1 MAVQLEVVSSDR
13 GTVARGLS
21 ERDLSRSR
29 PLLPLPRT
37 CKSCSSP
44 MAIAPSVRL
53 SALLGVLASAAAF
66 CPSSGV
72 LIIPSARVRSA
83 APILQARHA
92 RDADARRAARAAARP
107 AQAEPTAT
115 EPTVA
120 HVTGG
125 QGIHASRGQPE
136 AFQSPMARHTAG
148 LVRAGLKRGGQ
159 NALLDEP
166 VALALAEFVRSDY
179 ARSLCQ
185 YCNVNPSDHGRIEG
199 VFESVWLLDG
209 GKLDIKLRTPVQH
222 RSEQLL
228 GRLAAHLRARAPHIR
243 QMQYEIG
250 GGWGTTR
257 RWYLR
262 VTTAAAVPPR
272 DESEATRDACVAV

>member
-1 MAVQLEVVSSDR
+1 
-13 GTVARGLS
+13 
-21 ERDLSRSR
+21 
-29 PLLPLPRT
+29 
-37 CKSCSSP
+37 
-44 MAIAPSVRL
+44 MAIAPSVLRL
-53 SALLGVLASAAAF
+53 SALVGVLASAAAF
-66 CPSSGV
+66 CPSV
-72 LIIPSARVRSA
+72 LISSARVRSA

-92 RDADARRAARAAARP
+92 RDADARRAARAAARRP
-107 AQAEPTAT
+107 APAEPTAT
-115 EPTVA
+115 EPAVA
-120 HVTGG
+120 HVTGSHD
-125 QGIHASRGQPE
+125 IHASRGQPE

-209 GKLDIKLRTPVQH
+209 GKLDVKLRTPVQH

-243 QMQYEIG
+243 QVQYEIG

-257 RWYLR
+257 TWYLR
-262 VTTAAAVPPR
+262 VTTTAAALPPR
-272 DESEATRDACVAV
+272 DESEATCDACVAV

>member
-1 MAVQLEVVSSDR
+1 
-13 GTVARGLS
+13 
-21 ERDLSRSR
+21 
-29 PLLPLPRT
+29 
-37 CKSCSSP
+37 
-44 MAIAPSVRL
+44 MAIAPSVLRL
-53 SALLGVLASAAAF
+53 SALVGVLASAAAF

-72 LIIPSARVRSA
+72 LIPSVRVRSA

-92 RDADARRAARAAARP
+92 RDADARRAARAAARRP
-107 AQAEPTAT
+107 APAEPTAT

-125 QGIHASRGQPE
+125 QGIHASWGQPE

-209 GKLDIKLRTPVQH
+209 GKLDVKLRTPVQH

-228 GRLAAHLRARAPHIR
+228 GRLAAHLRARAPHIK
-243 QMQYEIG
+243 QMQYSIG

-257 RWYLR
+257 TWYLR